1 MVLYLLGQ
9 EAAKLGVEGHVGSH
23 GAIALSLCLSVYDSV
38 SLFFL
43 LCSVSLSITLLLGH
57 CLLASVGLCP
67 MTVSL
72 RTRDLSS
79 LLPSTSAF
87 SLLSFSLTLFLSL
100 SLQTGFLIS
109 AETQL
114 VFS

>member
-1 MVLYLLGQ
+1 MVLYLLGRG
-9 EAAKLGVEGHVGSH
+9 AAKLGVEGHVGSH

-67 MTVSL
+67 MTCLSQNTRSL
-72 RTRDLSS
+72 ISASQYICFFPSLFLSHS
-79 LLPSTSAF
+79 
-87 SLLSFSLTLFLSL
+87 LSL
-100 SLQTGFLIS
+100 SLPADWLS
-109 AETQL
+109 HL
-114 VFS
+114 C